1 MNYCY
6 QIVRGLDYLHKHD
19 IIYRDLKSDNIL
31 VTSLDPEALVN
42 VKLSDYG
49 ISKFNTSGGTVG
61 LVGTPGYQAPEIM
74 DGLAYDEKVIYHK
87 HYTVIKR
94 CHSIIIDF
102 AMFCY
107 IGV

>member
-1 MNYCY
+1 M
-6 QIVRGLDYLHKHD
+6 DYLHKHD

-31 VTSLDPEALVN
+31 VTSLNPEDPIN

-74 DGLAYDEKVIYHK
+74 EGLAYDEKVTGLTQGY
-87 HYTVIKR
+87 R
-94 CHSIIIDF
+94 SG
-102 AMFCY
+102 
-107 IGV
+107 IGWKITYMYLYLYLYLYVAEIQFWL